1 MSQTIDPPPADFGL
15 VVELVADSAA
25 EFEPDFASE
34 HSRVSFA
41 DQLEGGPEGAR
52 DPDSPKGL
60 AGADDRFGSLLDG

>member
-1 MSQTIDPPPADFGL
+1 MSQQTVQPPNDFAMM
-15 VVELVADSAA
+15 VELMAAGAAD
-25 EFEPDFASE
+25 FEPDFAAE

-41 DQLEGGPEGAR
+41 DQLEGGPERAR